1 MCGDSMKKKKQNA
14 FLQIGRC
21 VLLLFIA
28 IIFGLFS
35 YYFLQIGLNN
45 KYEKVISYN
54 SSSNV
59 AYKVYL
65 FENDYFEEPYLGMN
79 RTYISSLINYIDIDF
94 NYNLNFSE
102 FVSGKYTY
110 YVKGTIA
117 ADKIKENDGSY
128 WSKSYIL
135 TEPETITYNDQNSF
149 NISTNVIIDY
159 QKYNNLLNEFKKD
172 YGISFNGVFNV
183 ELIVNS

>member
-1 MCGDSMKKKKQNA
+1 MCGDSMKEKEQKT
-14 FLQIGRC
+14 FLQIGRF
-21 VLLLFIA
+21 VLLVFIT
-28 IIFGLFS
+28 IVFGLFS

-94 NYNLNFSE
+94 NYNLNFK
-102 FVSGKYTY
+102 VCK
-110 YVKGTIA
+110 
-117 ADKIKENDGSY
+117 
-128 WSKSYIL
+128 
-135 TEPETITYNDQNSF
+135 
-149 NISTNVIIDY
+149 
-159 QKYNNLLNEFKKD
+159 
-172 YGISFNGVFNV
+172 
-183 ELIVNS
+183 